1 MSRFQMAVLVPLLLL
16 TFTVGIYDYRLFNM
30 RVLGIQVWAH
40 GEYEEGDLESWDPV
54 VTITTH
60 PLKEKIV
67 GYLNQSIQGK
77 QEDLVGSRGR
87 RIFIFDPEVV
97 AFFGQYYVSTWC
109 GTCRMEM
116 SPCFIDGNAYYYVLV
131 YYVRLQPSLLETGLA
146 CAVSIATAV
155 LWFVCW
161 PYVSKFKPEL
171 SSEAESGVSQ
181 RSTAIWVLMAIY
193 GSAAWSV

>member
-30 RVLGIQVWAH
+30 RVLGIEVWAH
-40 GEYEEGDLESWDPV
+40 GEYEEGDLESWDLV
-54 VTITTH
+54 VKITNH
-60 PLKEKIV
+60 PLKEKII
-67 GYLNQSIQGK
+67 GYMNQSIQGK
-77 QEDLVGSRGR
+77 QEDVVGSIGQ
-87 RIFIFDPEVV
+87 RIYVFDPAMV

-146 CAVSIATAV
+146 CAVSIAT
-155 LWFVCW
+155 
-161 PYVSKFKPEL
+161 L
-171 SSEAESGVSQ
+171 SSAREAPARRRATSTPCATARTAT
-181 RSTAIWVLMAIY
+181 RSPPP
-193 GSAAWSV
+193 S